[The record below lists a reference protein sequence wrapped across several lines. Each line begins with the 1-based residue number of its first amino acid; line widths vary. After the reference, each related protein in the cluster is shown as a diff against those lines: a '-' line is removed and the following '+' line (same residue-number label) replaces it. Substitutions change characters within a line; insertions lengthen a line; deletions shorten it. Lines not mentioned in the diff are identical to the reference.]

1 MNNDSE
7 ARTMAMAGVLRLLAG
22 AFPTSGAKFSKP
34 DVLRVWLEIL
44 GERDPEILLIAAKA
58 VCSREEFPSTA
69 VVDKWYRRIAAERRD
84 EQKMQQIARIESDHE
99 AADAE
104 YAAEALQELRE
115 ICGGIG
121 GNE

>member
-1 MNNDSE
+1 
-7 ARTMAMAGVLRLLAG
+7 MAGVLRLLAG

-34 DVLRVWLEIL
+34 DVLRVWLEVL
-44 GERDPEILLIAAKA
+44 GDRNPETLLEAARA
-58 VCSREEFPSTA
+58 VCSNEEFPSTA
-69 VVDKWYRRIAAERRD
+69 VVEKWYRRIAAEKRD

-121 GNE
+121 GNK